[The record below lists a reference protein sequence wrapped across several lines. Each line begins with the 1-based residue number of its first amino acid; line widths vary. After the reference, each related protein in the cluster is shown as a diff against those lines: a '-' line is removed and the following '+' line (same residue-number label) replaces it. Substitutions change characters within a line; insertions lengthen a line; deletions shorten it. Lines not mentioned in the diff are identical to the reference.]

1 MVEEHKAC
9 NPAEDGSELASSITP
24 LEGDVAQPSQVQ
36 IETSDRND
44 DAVKKGWEEF
54 LKGTSL
60 KSNLRDNESKYT
72 FEWIEK
78 QVIEQLSNG
87 LGAKAAARNLM
98 ALFASARR
106 EAQDEGNVD
115 SDALYKLL
123 LKGLTELETAKEK
136 VA

>member
-1 MVEEHKAC
+1 M
-9 NPAEDGSELASSITP
+9 
-24 LEGDVAQPSQVQ
+24 
-36 IETSDRND
+36 
-44 DAVKKGWEEF
+44 
-54 LKGTSL
+54 